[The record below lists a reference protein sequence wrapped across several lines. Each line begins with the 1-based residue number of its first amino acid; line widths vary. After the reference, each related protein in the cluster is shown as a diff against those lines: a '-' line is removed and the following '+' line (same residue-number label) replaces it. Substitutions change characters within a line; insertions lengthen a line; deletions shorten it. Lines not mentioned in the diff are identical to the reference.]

1 MPDPLMWPA
10 ISAEREQAFV
20 WRVRHDSTLQR
31 VAVRTGPYGERLVPV
46 LEGLQADDWIVM
58 AGVQLLSEGQPVRPV
73 DRDNRPVELAPQ
85 E

>member
-1 MPDPLMWPA
+1 M
-10 ISAEREQAFV
+10 
-20 WRVRHDSTLQR
+20 
-31 VAVRTGPYGERLVPV
+31 AVRTGPYGERLVPV